1 MKNMFLVINKEK
13 VYAYVVSVCTII
25 TLFFMS
31 GMINSNFG
39 ETEETSSNVE
49 VNSNSNSTNIDNS
62 KNSVKTQNKEALN
75 ETYNEL
81 VPNTNES
88 SLQNKKNNTN

>member
-31 GMINSNFG
+31 SMINSNF
-39 ETEETSSNVE
+39 TDAEETSSN
-49 VNSNSNSTNIDNS
+49 I
-62 KNSVKTQNKEALN
+62 ALN
-75 ETYNEL
+75 SSISDKA
-81 VPNTNES
+81 NTNN
-88 SLQNKKNNTN
+88 LDNTNNTSSINNSMSENNTSNGKINKN